1 MRWSPT
7 QYEIEWLDRL
17 QLMISSFV
25 RHTNTNAYSSVN
37 ATPYR
42 HTQTQIHALTYTYTI
57 TISAIVSQLCHI
69 SWRSQMG
76 RRLWILYFRSEL
88 FSNYLANSWFL
99 LLGPK
104 IVGRLW
110 TCTIVIISL
119 TVLKCQMS
127 RTCKKT
133 TWQLKWQEIDWRKT
147 LVTCYLVD
155 KLLVG
160 RLKKVRATKHV
171 IHRCDFLGWL
181 WSGFDGTSSDE
192 EECDMTC
199 DVFWRTTW
207 SIDRRFWNT
216 QSGAKIWSCVNV
228 CF

>member
-1 MRWSPT
+1 MRLSGRGTDCNLWSHRLCAT
-7 QYEIEWLDRL
+7 QTQTQTRTHPA
-17 QLMISSFV
+17 MR
-25 RHTNTNAYSSVN
+25 RHTDT
-37 ATPYR
+37 

-57 TISAIVSQLCHI
+57 TISAIVSQLTFLDDHRWVDVCEFCI
-69 SWRSQMG
+69 SG
-76 RRLWILYFRSEL
+76 VKLL
-88 FSNYLANSWFL
+88 SNYLANSWFL

-171 IHRCDFLGWL
+171 IHQCDFLGWL
-181 WSGFDGTSSDE
+181 WSGFDGTSSNE

-228 CF
+228 C

>member
-1 MRWSPT
+1 MR
-7 QYEIEWLDRL
+7 
-17 QLMISSFV
+17 
-25 RHTNTNAYSSVN
+25 RHTDTHRRRYMHSR
-37 ATPYR
+37 TLIPLPYLPLWLNCVTFLDDHR
-42 HTQTQIHALTYTYTI
+42 WVDACEFC
-57 TISAIVSQLCHI
+57 ISGVK
-69 SWRSQMG
+69 
-76 RRLWILYFRSEL
+76 L

-110 TCTIVIISL
+110 TCTIVIISR

-171 IHRCDFLGWL
+171 IHQCDFLGWL

>member
-1 MRWSPT
+1 
-7 QYEIEWLDRL
+7 
-17 QLMISSFV
+17 MISDTIWDWV
-25 RHTNTNAYSSVN
+25 AGQI
-37 ATPYR
+37 ATYDLIVCAPHKHKR
-42 HTQTQIHALTYTYTI
+42 VLIRQCDAIQTFLDNHRWFDVCEFC
-57 TISAIVSQLCHI
+57 ISGVK
-69 SWRSQMG
+69 
-76 RRLWILYFRSEL
+76 L
-88 FSNYLANSWFL
+88 FSNNLANSWFL
-99 LLGPK
+99 LLGTK

-147 LVTCYLVD
+147 LLTCYLVD

-171 IHRCDFLGWL
+171 IHQCDFLGWL

-192 EECDMTC
+192 EKCDMTC

-216 QSGAKIWSCVNV
+216 QSGAKIWKCVNV
-228 CF
+228 GF

>member
-7 QYEIEWLDRL
+7 QYEIEWPGDRL

-25 RHTNTNAYSSVN
+25 RHTNTNTNAYSSGN

-42 HTQTQIHALTYTYTI
+42 HTHTDTDTCTHVHLYHYHICNCKSTVSHFLTI
-57 TISAIVSQLCHI
+57 TDGSTFVNSVFQEWSCLAII
-69 SWRSQMG
+69 
-76 RRLWILYFRSEL
+76 
-88 FSNYLANSWFL
+88 
-99 LLGPK
+99 
-104 IVGRLW
+104 
-110 TCTIVIISL
+110 
-119 TVLKCQMS
+119 
-127 RTCKKT
+127 CKKT
-133 TWQLKWQEIDWRKT
+133 TWQLKWQEIDWRKM

-171 IHRCDFLGWL
+171 IHQCDFLGWL
-181 WSGFDGTSSDE
+181 WSGFDGTSSNE

>member
-7 QYEIEWLDRL
+7 QYEIEWLGDRL

-42 HTQTQIHALTYTYTI
+42 HTHTDTDTCTRVHLYHYHICNCKSTVSHFLTI
-57 TISAIVSQLCHI
+57 TDGSTFVNSVFQEWSCLAII
-69 SWRSQMG
+69 
-76 RRLWILYFRSEL
+76 
-88 FSNYLANSWFL
+88 
-99 LLGPK
+99 
-104 IVGRLW
+104 
-110 TCTIVIISL
+110 
-119 TVLKCQMS
+119 
-127 RTCKKT
+127 CKKT

-171 IHRCDFLGWL
+171 IHQCDFLGWL